1 MEEVKNVVDKN
12 EIKELKER
20 LDKVKYDKLIECLE
34 EIVGLKKY
42 TKKIDTKVNNLF
54 ENLKDDEIS
63 YEEANKLIK
72 ETIKEIEDENLEE
85 ELDCECERYNKF
97 TESNPAEFIKYNKSN
112 NYFILT
118 IDKKEKKSKKLEKLI
133 KIKREKIEHDF
144 GKKYPEFVSCKKI
157 KYQDKKV
164 IIYLTNQN
172 KAYFY
177 LNHVVNLLNTK
188 TTKDKYKEYKNEIEI
203 YNIRNNK
210 HGGIYIKE
218 FINQEIFYKILLHS
232 NSKFAKEFK
241 NEIAMILDKL
251 TNNGSLI
258 ISNNKLEL
266 NENKVEL
273 LTNEYIYTQ
282 TYDNEEMIDFIKKRI
297 EALKNIGWNKYVKKN
312 VMYCFVTTLDDQS
325 GMNRILCKIGYTY
338 NLINRIISLENEYKC
353 KFYLIGLKLLGG
365 EDDEKEFHKLLKKK
379 YKELSVEFKI
389 GQHNKDEIYVFDIN
403 LYKEFVE
410 YQDKVEF
417 SNIEIELEE
426 ESKKIMN
433 DYYKNIIE
441 RFEVELLKKMT
452 KVVKIENIINKY
464 QREVVLKQN
473 DKYYEY
479 IILKENHRHDEI
491 MIDKTIEL
499 KKIELEMLKLQHN
512 LSIKN
517 C

>member
-1 MEEVKNVVDKN
+1 M
-12 EIKELKER
+12 
-20 LDKVKYDKLIECLE
+20 
-34 EIVGLKKY
+34 
-42 TKKIDTKVNNLF
+42 
-54 ENLKDDEIS
+54 
-63 YEEANKLIK
+63 
-72 ETIKEIEDENLEE
+72 
-85 ELDCECERYNKF
+85 
-97 TESNPAEFIKYNKSN
+97 
-112 NYFILT
+112 
-118 IDKKEKKSKKLEKLI
+118 
-133 KIKREKIEHDF
+133 
-144 GKKYPEFVSCKKI
+144 
-157 KYQDKKV
+157 
-164 IIYLTNQN
+164 
-172 KAYFY
+172 
-177 LNHVVNLLNTK
+177 
-188 TTKDKYKEYKNEIEI
+188 
-203 YNIRNNK
+203 
-210 HGGIYIKE
+210 
-218 FINQEIFYKILLHS
+218 
-232 NSKFAKEFK
+232 
-241 NEIAMILDKL
+241 
-251 TNNGSLI
+251 
-258 ISNNKLEL
+258 
-266 NENKVEL
+266 
-273 LTNEYIYTQ
+273 
-282 TYDNEEMIDFIKKRI
+282 
-297 EALKNIGWNKYVKKN
+297 
-312 VMYCFVTTLDDQS
+312 
-325 GMNRILCKIGYTY
+325 
-338 NLINRIISLENEYKC
+338 
-353 KFYLIGLKLLGG
+353 IGLKLLGG